1 VGHIPPGICGRCGYI
16 SWMRPSFNE
25 KFVGLLRRHHSV
37 IAAAI
42 FGHEHT
48 DAFHVIY
55 DNNRKSSSVFFA
67 IALLSLCE
75 SEVLVCFIVC
85 SLCSCIHIPALVQN

>member
-1 VGHIPPGICGRCGYI
+1 
-16 SWMRPSFNE
+16 MRPSFNE
-25 KFVGLLRRHHSV
+25 KFVGLLRQHHSV
-37 IAAAI
+37 IVAAI

-55 DNNRKSSSVFFA
+55 DNNRKSSYVFFA

-75 SEVLVCFIVC
+75 SEVLVLFHCLQFM
-85 SLCSCIHIPALVQN
+85 